1 MQSALELQKA
11 VFAALAGDPALVA
24 RLGAGKIHDHAPA
37 RLACPYVT
45 FGRFTLSDHSTA
57 TESGEQHL
65 MTLHVWSEAGGKRE
79 VFEIADLVR
88 RVLDDR
94 SLAVTGQHLALIRFE
109 TMEVRFDASASV
121 HHGALRFRAVTEPV
135 IQT

>member
-11 VFAALAGDPALVA
+11 VFATLAGDPALVA
-24 RLGAGKIHDHAPA
+24 RLGTGRIHDHAPA
-37 RLACPYVT
+37 QLAFPNVT
-45 FGRFTLSDHSTA
+45 FGRFTLTDHSTS
-57 TESGEQHL
+57 TEGGDEHL
-65 MTLHVWSEAGGKRE
+65 MTIHVWSEAGGKRE

-94 SLAVTGQHLALIRFE
+94 PLSVSGQHLVFLRFE
-109 TMEVRFDASASV
+109 AMEVRFDASAGV
-121 HHGALRFRAVTEPV
+121 HHGALRFRAVTEPA

>member
-24 RLGAGKIHDHAPA
+24 RLGPGQIHDSAPA
-37 RLACPYVT
+37 HLAFPYVT

-57 TESGEQHL
+57 TESGEEHL
-65 MTLHVWSEAGGKRE
+65 MTIHVWSEVGGKRE
-79 VFEIADLVR
+79 TFEIAGLIR

-94 SLAVTGQHLALIRFE
+94 PLVVTGQHLALIRFE
-109 TMEVRFDASASV
+109 TMEVRFDASAGV
-121 HHGALRFRAVTEPV
+121 HHGAMRFRAVTEPV